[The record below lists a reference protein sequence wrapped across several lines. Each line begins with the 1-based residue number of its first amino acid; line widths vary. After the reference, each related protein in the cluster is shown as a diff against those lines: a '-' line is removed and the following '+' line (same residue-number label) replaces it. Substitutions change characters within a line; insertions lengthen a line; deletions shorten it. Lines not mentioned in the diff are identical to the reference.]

1 MVTNLVEIHQSTRKV
16 NHLKKPLKKKK
27 PTAYTKAKKTYD
39 RWKKITEDDLAQSH
53 HAMSRAIHYEQQS
66 FLKPAQKKKALKMR
80 DKWLKAKTAADK
92 KYKRDKLSFDK
103 AKNKLA
109 PLKRIRDNHA
119 AVKNKIAK
127 HKHKFNIEGNCAI
140 YRSDGHSQTV
150 IFIAP
155 TDTESESSSVNIT
168 SHPVDVGA
176 PRSSYAR
183 VSTISKSVAG
193 IITGTDRADAKRKY
207 RQLAY
212 WRDHGTELT
221 YQGDF
226 TSQHLIISELD
237 RDWSQG
243 WRDNLKVTI
252 NFQYVRAVYIETSTG
267 KSANKKRSKASKTTQ
282 GNRNK
287 NYTAIT
293 IKPGDTLLG
302 LSRKYGKSVAWL
314 QRVNKIKNPN
324 KIYAGRTL
332 YVSEKQK
339 KIKRKMRVK

>member
-1 MVTNLVEIHQSTRKV
+1 M
-16 NHLKKPLKKKK
+16 KKTVKKKK
-27 PTAYTKAKKTYD
+27 PTAYTKAKKAYD
-39 RWKKITEDDLAQSH
+39 YWKKVTDSDVAKSH

-66 FLKPAQKKKALKMR
+66 FLKPTQKKKALKMR
-80 DKWLKAKTAADK
+80 DKWLKAKATADK
-92 KYKRDKLSFDK
+92 KYKRDKISFDK
-103 AKNKLA
+103 ARKKLE
-109 PLKRIRDNHA
+109 PLRKIKDNRSA
-119 AVKNKIAK
+119 IKNKIHKQK
-127 HKHKFNIEGNCAI
+127 HTHNNEGNCAI
-140 YRSDGHSQTV
+140 YRTDGHSKTV

-168 SHPVDVGA
+168 SHPVDSGA
-176 PRSSYAR
+176 PRFSYAR
-183 VSTISKSVAG
+183 VSSIAKSLSGVIS
-193 IITGTDRADAKRKY
+193 GTSRADAKRKY

-243 WRDNLKVTI
+243 WRDNFMVTI
-252 NFQYVRAVYIETSTG
+252 SFQYVRAVYIETSTG
-267 KSANKKRSKASKTTQ
+267 KNAKKKRSKASKTTQ

-339 KIKRKMRVK
+339 KIKKKMRVK